1 MVLEYILEDEGAVPS
16 VARVADAAG
25 LSPRSLQRRL
35 QQEQHS
41 FKSLLDQVRQAQAQ
55 RLIAESAETVT
66 SVADRLGYAQPT
78 SLNRAML
85 RWTGR
90 SRPLTETTGPDASAR
105 RPNAS
110 PPAWRLEWPLGA
122 ARLRNVARKERVAPA
137 FP

>member
-55 RLIAESAETVT
+55 RLIAESARDRHLRGRPAWLCP
-66 SVADRLGYAQPT
+66 ADLAQPGDAALDRAQPT
-78 SLNRAML
+78 SY
-85 RWTGR
+85 
-90 SRPLTETTGPDASAR
+90 
-105 RPNAS
+105 
-110 PPAWRLEWPLGA
+110 
-122 ARLRNVARKERVAPA
+122 RNHGS
-137 FP
+137 